1 MNKKD
6 QKPTFNNNK
15 SSSNQSNI
23 SQVNSQQKKGIAK
36 DSKLHENKPHDSK
49 SQDNKPQLDHNWQD
63 DALDIS
69 LGYDEATL
77 AIRAGYHR
85 TDEGEHSEAIFA
97 TSSYVY
103 QNAKD
108 AADHFNGNKKGNVYS
123 RHTNPTV
130 RAFERRLALL
140 EGGERC
146 VATAS
151 GMGAI
156 LAMCLAYLKAG
167 DHLLCAKQ
175 LFGSSVALFDTYFA
189 SFGVAVSYVDCFDN
203 NAWQNAI
210 QDNTKILY
218 CESPSNPL
226 AQIADI
232 GFLANL
238 AKSNG
243 ALLIVDNCFATPA
256 IQKPLALGADIVI
269 HSASKY
275 IDGQGRVLGGAL
287 VGSDALME
295 KAFGVVRTGGISLSP
310 FNAWVLLKG
319 LETLSLRMRVHC
331 DNANQVAKFL
341 SNHHQVKA
349 VHFSGLSDH
358 PSHELAKRQ
367 HNGDNAFGAIVGFE
381 VADQQAAWHI
391 IDSTKMISITN
402 NLGDAKTTIT
412 HPATTTHF
420 RMSETARQEAGV
432 SDGLIRLSVGLESVA
447 DILADLARGLDTLG
461 D

>member
-1 MNKKD
+1 MNE
-6 QKPTFNNNK
+6 FNPN
-15 SSSNQSNI
+15 
-23 SQVNSQQKKGIAK
+23 
-36 DSKLHENKPHDSK
+36 
-49 SQDNKPQLDHNWQD
+49 LDPNWQN
-63 DALDIS
+63 DALDPS
-69 LGYDEATL
+69 LDFAMQTL
-77 AIRAGYHR
+77 AVRGGYHR

-103 QNAKD
+103 QNAQD

-140 EGGERC
+140 EQGERC

-156 LAMCLAYLKAG
+156 LTMCLAYLKAG
-167 DHLLCAKQ
+167 DHMLCAKQ
-175 LFGSSVALFDTYFA
+175 LFGSSVALFDTYFRA
-189 SFGVAVSYVDCFDN
+189 FGVEVSYVDCFDN
-203 NAWQNAI
+203 TAWANAI
-210 QDNTKILY
+210 TDNTKVCYL
-218 CESPSNPL
+218 ETPSNPL

-232 GFLANL
+232 TAI
-238 AKSNG
+238 AKIAHDKG

-256 IQKPLALGADIVI
+256 IQKPLTLGADIVI

-287 VGSDALME
+287 VGSDSLME

-319 LETLSLRMRVHC
+319 IETLSIRMKAHC
-331 DNANQVAKFL
+331 ENANQVAEFL
-341 SNHHQVKA
+341 QNHPKVKK
-349 VHFSGLSDH
+349 VHFSGLKDH
-358 PSHELAKRQ
+358 ASHELAKRQ
-367 HNGDNAFGAIVGFE
+367 HSHLPVAGGAFGAIIGFE
-381 VADQQAAWHI
+381 VADQNSAWHI
-391 IDSTKMISITN
+391 IDNTKMISITN

-420 RMSETARQEAGV
+420 RMTAEQRADAGV
-432 SDGLIRLSVGLESVA
+432 NDGLIRLSVGLENV
-447 DILADLARGLDTLG
+447 DDVIKDLKRGLDSL
-461 D
+461 

>member
-1 MNKKD
+1 MTQFD
-6 QKPTFNNNK
+6 P
-15 SSSNQSNI
+15 
-23 SQVNSQQKKGIAK
+23 
-36 DSKLHENKPHDSK
+36 
-49 SQDNKPQLDHNWQD
+49 NWQS
-63 DALDIS
+63 DALDLS
-69 LGYDEATL
+69 LGFLEQTL
-77 AIRAGYHR
+77 AVRGGYHR
-85 TDEGEHSEAIFA
+85 TDEGEHNEAIFA

-103 QNAKD
+103 ASAKD

-156 LAMCLAYLKAG
+156 LTMCLAFLKAG

-175 LFGSSVALFDTYFA
+175 LFGSSVALFDTYFQA
-189 SFGVAVSYVDCFDN
+189 FGVQVSYVDCFDN
-203 NAWQNAI
+203 DAWTKAI
-210 QDNTKILY
+210 RPNTKVLY
-218 CESPSNPL
+218 CESPSNPV
-226 AQIADI
+226 AQIADLS
-232 GFLANL
+232 FLADL
-238 AKSNG
+238 AHKNN

-256 IQKPLALGADIVI
+256 LQKPISLGADVVI

-287 VGSDALME
+287 IGSDALME

-319 LETLSLRMRVHC
+319 LETLSLRMKAHC
-331 DNANQVAKFL
+331 ENANRVAQFL
-341 SNHHQVKA
+341 IKHPKVCK
-349 VHFSGLSDH
+349 VHFAGLPNH

-367 HNGDNAFGAIVGFE
+367 HNALQVQGGAFGAIIGFE
-381 VADQQAAWHI
+381 VANQEQAWQV
-391 IDSTKMISITN
+391 IDSTRMISITN

-412 HPATTTHF
+412 HPATTTHS
-420 RMSETARQEAGV
+420 RLSAEARLEAGV
-432 SDGLIRLSVGLESVA
+432 SDGLIRLSVGLEAVD
-447 DILADLARGLDTLG
+447 DIIADLSLGLDSL
-461 D
+461 

>member
-1 MNKKD
+1 MVQFD
-6 QKPTFNNNK
+6 P
-15 SSSNQSNI
+15 
-23 SQVNSQQKKGIAK
+23 
-36 DSKLHENKPHDSK
+36 
-49 SQDNKPQLDHNWQD
+49 NWQS
-63 DALDIS
+63 DALDPS
-69 LGYDEATL
+69 LGFCEQTL
-77 AIRAGYHR
+77 AVRGGYHR

-103 QNAKD
+103 KNAKD
-108 AADHFNGNKKGNVYS
+108 AAEHFDGTKKGNVYS

-140 EGGERC
+140 EGAERC

-156 LAMCLAYLKAG
+156 LTMCLAYLKAG

-175 LFGSSVALFDTYFA
+175 LFGSSVALFDTYLSA
-189 SFGVAVSYVDCFDN
+189 FGVSVSYVDCVDN
-203 NAWQNAI
+203 DAWQNAI
-210 QDNTKILY
+210 QPNTKVVY

-226 AQIADI
+226 AQIADLA
-232 GFLANL
+232 FLADL
-238 AKSNG
+238 AHQHQ
-243 ALLIVDNCFATPA
+243 ALFVVDNCFATPA
-256 IQKPLALGADIVI
+256 VQKPLSLGADVVI

-287 VGSDALME
+287 LGSDVLME
-295 KAFGVVRTGGISLSP
+295 KAFGVVRTGGMSLSP

-331 DNANQVAKFL
+331 QNANQIAQFL
-341 SNHHQVKA
+341 LDCPKVVK
-349 VHFSGLSDH
+349 VHFSGLPSH

-367 HNGDNAFGAIVGFE
+367 HSHLNATGGAFGAIIGFE
-381 VADQQAAWHI
+381 VANKAQAWHV

-412 HPATTTHF
+412 HPASTTHF
-420 RMSETARQEAGV
+420 RMTPEQRAQAGV
-432 SDGLIRLSVGLESVA
+432 SDGLIRLSVGLEDVG
-447 DILADLARGLDTLG
+447 DIINDLKRGLDSL
-461 D
+461 